1 MEEEEQE
8 GETAIFLESSVWVGV
23 HPRAVCVCV
32 CVHPRAECVCA
43 RSMHSQ
49 IWRSRLRCADTCVQA

>member
-8 GETAIFLESSVWVGV
+8 GERAIFLESSVWVGV

-32 CVHPRAECVCA
+32 FIHVPCVCVRA
-43 RSMHSQ
+43 ACTHRSGE
-49 IWRSRLRCADTCVQA
+49 AG